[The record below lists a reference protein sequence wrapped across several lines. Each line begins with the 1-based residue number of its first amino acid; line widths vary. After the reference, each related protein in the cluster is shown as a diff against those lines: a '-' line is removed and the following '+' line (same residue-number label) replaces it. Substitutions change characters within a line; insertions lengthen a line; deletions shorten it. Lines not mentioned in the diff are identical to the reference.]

1 MGKASSAKKVAR
13 AARAGGSHKTGQ
25 RRPLAFPLAIG
36 AVVLIGLVL
45 VLFARDRRNA
55 DAFPRANQDHVHA
68 AYDTYVCVPDAAPA
82 PAAAPA
88 PTTTAA
94 PDPAAPSTTAA
105 PDTTTTAPADTTT
118 TTPTSTTVAA
128 PGDVAGQF
136 LPPFPDSTAPDTL
149 GIHTHGD
156 GLIHIHP
163 FTDSVAG
170 RKATLGVFLDRVGV
184 SLTDDTMTLPDGT
197 VYKEGTTKCQGGKD
211 GQLQVAKWNSATD
224 AAAGKKPNE
233 IFTTG
238 FDKIRLG
245 ANNAYTIAFMPA
257 GSTIPAQSDVAQRIA
272 NVTDLGP
279 QNDRTGSQ
287 RRACAA
293 ARLPERRDARRR
305 VTGQRRARQHPGHR
319 DERPCSQRTVRAVVL
334 VGGFGTRLRPLT
346 YHAPKQMLPVVNKPM
361 IEWAIANV
369 AAHGVDD
376 VGALARLRRRTR
388 SSRHIPTRRVPAFPC
403 TMRSR
408 TSRSTPRAR
417 SGSRRSTRA
426 STNGSSS
433 STAT

>member
-13 AARAGGSHKTGQ
+13 AARAGGSRKSGQ

-36 AVVLIGLVL
+36 AVVLIGLIL

-68 AYDTYVCVPDAAPA
+68 AYDTYVCVPDATGATS
-82 PAAAPA
+82 
-88 PTTTAA
+88 PTTTTPAAGEPTTA
-94 PDPAAPSTTAA
+94 PDPAAAS
-105 PDTTTTAPADTTT
+105 TTTTAPAQTTT
-118 TTPTSTTVAA
+118 TAAPGDSSTTTSTTIAA

-136 LPPFPDSTAPDTL
+136 LPPFADSTAPDTL

-163 FTDSVAG
+163 FVDSVAG
-170 RKATLGVFLDRVGV
+170 RNATLGVFLDRIGL

-211 GQLQVAKWNSATD
+211 GQLQVAKWDNASD

-238 FDKIRLG
+238 FNKIRLG
-245 ANNAYTIAFMPA
+245 ANNSFTIAFMPA

-279 QNDRTGSQ
+279 QNTAPGSSG
-287 RRACAA
+287 A
-293 ARLPERRDARRR
+293 PSSD
-305 VTGQRRARQHPGHR
+305 VTGGSAPAGVA
-319 DERPCSQRTVRAVVL
+319 PASGAPASAPSIATTVP
-334 VGGFGTRLRPLT
+334 T
-346 YHAPKQMLPVVNKPM
+346 
-361 IEWAIANV
+361 
-369 AAHGVDD
+369 
-376 VGALARLRRRTR
+376 
-388 SSRHIPTRRVPAFPC
+388 SSGP
-403 TMRSR
+403 
-408 TSRSTPRAR
+408 
-417 SGSRRSTRA
+417 
-426 STNGSSS
+426 
-433 STAT
+433 